1 MNDMQK
7 KREAFEH
14 AYTLSATEEK
24 RAETIKWMRSW
35 EGHDGYRHNNL
46 HAAFTGFCLARTTH
60 ISIQEAW
67 ELAGGNP
74 GIMATREELESA
86 LKALDEVCDEA
97 DESISLNEVW
107 NTLGGDSSLETPT
120 LQNVRTLLEVVAA
133 GRKRKPPFQ
142 MLPPV
147 DKRVLRAAQNMKKE
161 SPIQGTLSDLYAR
174 LYDGTADRFGNV
186 YTKPEVITPEDQ
198 ARFDAEVERLCKLI
212 KDTPYKIAPPTFSM
226 GARNIEKISAV
237 DQVFDIVWPV
247 KRRTEGPLRVEIQ
260 KERTGTKMRFDY
272 QLPDFIVRDSES
284 EESARLRDVAVKDDI
299 KRRDRARVDEIMRP
313 LREFVR
319 EHRTSH
325 RTRSVEMV
333 LGECLKLYVRTGSNC
348 YSVNGEPKAAIE
360 IARIDLPEH
369 MQGKGVAKEFFTKE
383 LPRIAAMHG
392 IHYIVVAQVH
402 NPNFQ
407 QQLVAWGYVRDEKR
421 IDDNVFVKVL
431 F

>member
-1 MNDMQK
+1 MDDMQK

-14 AYTLSATEEK
+14 AYTLSATEDQ
-24 RAETIKWMRSW
+24 RRITLNWMASW
-35 EGHDGYRHNNL
+35 HEGNGYSHTNL
-46 HAAFTGFCLARTTH
+46 QDMFKGFLLATSTH

-74 GIMATREELESA
+74 GIKATREELESA

-107 NTLGGDSSLETPT
+107 NALGGDSSLETPS
-120 LQNVRTLLEVVAA
+120 LQNVRTLLEVVGAE
-133 GRKRKPPFQ
+133 RFKRKPRFP
-142 MLPPV
+142 MEPPM
-147 DKRVLRAAQNMKKE
+147 DKRVVREIMGVQKE
-161 SPIQGTLSDLYAR
+161 FPIQGTLSEFYKR
-174 LYDGTADRFGNV
+174 LCDGTVDSQGNV
-186 YTKPEVITPEDQ
+186 YTVSDLTPEAQ
-198 ARFDAEVERLCKLI
+198 SQFDAEVERLSKMI
-212 KDTPYKIAPPTFSM
+212 KEMPYSVTTLPMSM
-226 GARNIEKISAV
+226 GARNIEKINAV
-237 DQVFDIVWPV
+237 DQMFHVVWPAG
-247 KRRTEGPLRVEIQ
+247 RRPEGALRMEIQ

-272 QLPDFIVRDSES
+272 QLPDFIVRDNES
-284 EESARLRDVAVKDDI
+284 EESARLRDVAVKADI

-319 EHRTSH
+319 EYRTSH
-325 RTRSVEMV
+325 RTRSVEML
-333 LGECLKLYVRTGSNC
+333 LGECLKIYVRTGGNC
-348 YSVNGEPKAAIE
+348 YSVNGERKAAIE

-421 IDDNVFVKVL
+421 IDDNIFVKVL